1 MNNNLPV
8 SFPFILRLESKTIVS
23 DLPAP
28 SVGEIYDRHAPQIY
42 RYIYHRLGNQALA
55 EDLTSEVFV
64 RFLHARVVPEN
75 LLAYLYRSA
84 HNAIIDYLR
93 RNPSFLEP
101 LDERVAAERGDPAQ
115 LAELE
120 SERMRLRRAILR
132 LTPDQ
137 QQVIVLRYI
146 EELPNAEIARILGK
160 PEGAVKALQ
169 HRALA
174 SLRVLLGAE
183 SPRGLQFEFSGLLK

>member
-1 MNNNLPV
+1 MSSLQGPN
-8 SFPFILRLESKTIVS
+8 
-23 DLPAP
+23 
-28 SVGEIYDRHAPQIY
+28 VGEIYDRHAPQIY

-64 RFLHARVVPEN
+64 RFLHARVTPEN

-84 HNAIIDYLR
+84 HNAIVDYIR

-101 LDERVAAERGDPAQ
+101 LDERVAAERADPAQ

-120 SERMRLRRAILR
+120 SERARLRRAILR
-132 LTPDQ
+132 LTPEQ
-137 QQVIVLRYI
+137 QQVIVLRYL
-146 EELPNAEIARILGK
+146 EELPNAEIARVLGK

-183 SPRGLQFEFSGLLK
+183 NPRGLQFEFSGLLK